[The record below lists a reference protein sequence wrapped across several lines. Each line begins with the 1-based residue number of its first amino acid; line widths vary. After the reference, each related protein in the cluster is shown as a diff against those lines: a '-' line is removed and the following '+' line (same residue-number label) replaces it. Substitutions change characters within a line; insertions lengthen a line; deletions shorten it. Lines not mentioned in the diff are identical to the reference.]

1 MPTATKM
8 AATGVLPFVRG
19 VDLSR
24 NDFSECHF
32 PKHVQ
37 DMASLRWL
45 RLNKTGIDKLPEELA
60 GLKKL
65 EHIHVAHN
73 QLVSLHGAELAT
85 LPNLRAVNARYN
97 QLRNTG
103 IPGEL
108 FENEELSVLDFSHN
122 ELKMT
127 PSELENA
134 KGLLVLNLS
143 NNRIDN
149 ISNQLFINLTDLLF
163 LDLSNNKLESL
174 PPQMRRLVHL
184 QTLILNNNPLLHAQL
199 RQLPSMTALQ
209 TLHLRNTQRTS
220 SNIPTA
226 LETLVNLTDVDLA
239 YNELSRVPEALYTLS
254 SLKRLNLSNNCI
266 SELSLLIDTWTN
278 MEVLNVSCN
287 KLKSL
292 PASLSKLVSLKRL
305 YINVNQLDF
314 EGIPASIGKLQNLE
328 HFVASNNNLELIPE
342 GLCRCGKLKRLILNR
357 NRLVTL
363 PDAIHALTDL
373 ETLDIRDNPN
383 LVMPPKPKEKKTGSG
398 PEFYNID
405 FSLQHQLRLATGAP
419 PSPSQG
425 QQPSKDPLA
434 RKMRLRKVKDTAGDS
449 DKVLKGM
456 TGVTEEKNK
465 RLKEWTKDQEQE
477 GDRQEAKPRRWD
489 EGLERPQLD
498 YSDFFTEDTG
508 QTAGVTV
515 WQIENFLPVLIEEA
529 QHGKFYDADCYIIL
543 KTSCDDQGNTDWMI
557 FYWIGADASLDKKA
571 CAAIHSVNLRNLL
584 GAECRTIRE
593 EQADESEEFLEVF
606 DHNISYIE
614 GGTASGFF
622 TVEDTQYT
630 VRMYRVSIPKT
641 YNIHLE
647 PVPVTPS
654 ALDPRFSFL
663 LDAGLRIYIW
673 AGHRSTLNTRTKAR
687 LMAEKIN
694 KNERKNEAEISVIR
708 QGQETK
714 AFWELLGGL
723 PDEILPH
730 VPEDFAPP
738 KPRLYQ
744 VCLGM
749 GYLELPQVELGAGQR
764 LRKVVLNTRNVY
776 ILDCYSDVFVWL
788 GRKSTR
794 LVRAAA
800 LKLSQELC
808 NMLPRPDVAMVTR
821 VQEGTETQA
830 FKCRFPDWTDILPL
844 DYTKT
849 PEGAIR
855 EKTETQVFKSKFI
868 GWDDIV
874 PVDYTKSAE
883 EAHKGGPEIKRD
895 EDQAKKEAKTDLSA
909 LFMPR
914 QPPMS
919 AAEAEQLMEEWNEDL
934 DGMESFVLEGKK
946 FVRLP
951 EEEIGHFYS
960 GDSYVFLCRYWV
972 PVETPEQ
979 EEQEEDAP
987 EQQEEQEDFQCVVY
1001 FWQGRDASNM
1011 GWLTFTFSL
1020 QKKFES
1026 LFPGKLEVVRTHQ
1039 QQENLKFLA
1048 HFKKKFI
1055 IHQGHR
1061 KDKPAEPQ
1069 PSLFQIRAN
1078 GSPLCTRCIQI
1089 PAEGKLLNSEFC
1101 YILKVPFDNDETNG
1115 IVYVWIGR
1123 CSEPDEAKL
1132 VEDVSNDINPNGSY
1146 SVQILNEG
1154 EEPENFFWVA
1164 LGGRTEYEEDAEFMR
1179 HTRLF
1184 RCSNEKGFFTVSEKC
1199 TDFCQ
1204 DDLADDDVMLLD
1216 TGMEV
1221 FVWVGPT
1228 ASQIEAKLAIKSAQV
1243 YIQHLRSKGIQR
1255 KLRLTVKNKEP
1266 YKFTCCF
1273 HGWGR
1278 HRQQAKQFKGLGWV
1292 F

>member
-1 MPTATKM
+1 MESTVRNARTRSLSHRATQLTGDICLSCRYSEEGNFGSAKDACRNSSLPYESGCTHSNPPLCPPTPPPY
-8 AATGVLPFVRG
+8 VPPPPPPL
-19 VDLSR
+19 
-24 NDFSECHF
+24 F
-32 PKHVQ
+32 PPPPPVPPPPPP
-37 DMASLRWL
+37 SWFL
-45 RLNKTGIDKLPEELA
+45 
-60 GLKKL
+60 
-65 EHIHVAHN
+65 HVATSMDEACEKL
-73 QLVSLHGAELAT
+73 LVSLEKMLA
-85 LPNLRAVNARYN
+85 
-97 QLRNTG
+97 
-103 IPGEL
+103 
-108 FENEELSVLDFSHN
+108 S
-122 ELKMT
+122 
-127 PSELENA
+127 
-134 KGLLVLNLS
+134 
-143 NNRIDN
+143 
-149 ISNQLFINLTDLLF
+149 
-163 LDLSNNKLESL
+163 SL
-174 PPQMRRLVHL
+174 PRSP
-184 QTLILNNNPLLHAQL
+184 
-199 RQLPSMTALQ
+199 RQQQGPAPPALPYPETA
-209 TLHLRNTQRTS
+209 
-220 SNIPTA
+220 
-226 LETLVNLTDVDLA
+226 
-239 YNELSRVPEALYTLS
+239 VPEWEAGGASWEDTKVCVRDLVGAKVKSFEEGAFVFKEADAEEGVVCEDVFQDIASGNTELLTS
-254 SLKRLNLSNNCI
+254 VWKTVEKDRQECI
-266 SELSLLIDTWTN
+266 VVVEINQDGR
-278 MEVLNVSCN
+278 
-287 KLKSL
+287 KS
-292 PASLSKLVSLKRL
+292 
-305 YINVNQLDF
+305 
-314 EGIPASIGKLQNLE
+314 
-328 HFVASNNNLELIPE
+328 
-342 GLCRCGKLKRLILNR
+342 
-357 NRLVTL
+357 
-363 PDAIHALTDL
+363 
-373 ETLDIRDNPN
+373 
-383 LVMPPKPKEKKTGSG
+383 
-398 PEFYNID
+398 
-405 FSLQHQLRLATGAP
+405 
-419 PSPSQG
+419 
-425 QQPSKDPLA
+425 SKDPLA

>member
-1 MPTATKM
+1 METECVLGPR
-8 AATGVLPFVRG
+8 AATMETVVDHTSP
-19 VDLSR
+19 DLSPSGSCQVQCAVYVTDSTPAQLMYGTGPR
-24 NDFSECHF
+24 NPRTRLLSSRTSQMVGDVCLSCRYSEPGNDENDREMCGNLELPCRASCGHTI
-32 PKHVQ
+32 PPPLSPPPPVPPPPPPLVSPPPPVPPPPPPRGWYQ
-37 DMASLRWL
+37 DMALSMNGACAHLLLSLEKML
-45 RLNKTGIDKLPEELA
+45 AGKLPRQQPGPAPSPLPLHAAAVPKPWA
-60 GLKKL
+60 GGASD
-65 EHIHVAHN
+65 EDTRVCIMD
-73 QLVSLHGAELAT
+73 LVSSRVKRFEEGAVFEKAEEEDVVCEDICEDVAEGNTELLASVWKDV
-85 LPNLRAVNARYN
+85 AEG
-97 QLRNTG
+97 NT
-103 IPGEL
+103 EL
-108 FENEELSVLDFSHN
+108 LTSVYKTVEEGRQECVVVVELS
-122 ELKMT
+122 
-127 PSELENA
+127 
-134 KGLLVLNLS
+134 
-143 NNRIDN
+143 
-149 ISNQLFINLTDLLF
+149 
-163 LDLSNNKLESL
+163 
-174 PPQMRRLVHL
+174 
-184 QTLILNNNPLLHAQL
+184 
-199 RQLPSMTALQ
+199 TAEQ
-209 TLHLRNTQRTS
+209 DS
-220 SNIPTA
+220 
-226 LETLVNLTDVDLA
+226 
-239 YNELSRVPEALYTLS
+239 
-254 SLKRLNLSNNCI
+254 
-266 SELSLLIDTWTN
+266 
-278 MEVLNVSCN
+278 
-287 KLKSL
+287 
-292 PASLSKLVSLKRL
+292 
-305 YINVNQLDF
+305 
-314 EGIPASIGKLQNLE
+314 
-328 HFVASNNNLELIPE
+328 
-342 GLCRCGKLKRLILNR
+342 
-357 NRLVTL
+357 
-363 PDAIHALTDL
+363 
-373 ETLDIRDNPN
+373 
-383 LVMPPKPKEKKTGSG
+383 
-398 PEFYNID
+398 
-405 FSLQHQLRLATGAP
+405 
-419 PSPSQG
+419 
-425 QQPSKDPLA
+425 SKDPLA

-543 KTSCDDQGNTDWMI
+543 KTSLDDQGNTEWMI
-557 FYWIGADASLDKKA
+557 FYWIGADATLDKKA

-647 PVPVTPS
+647 PVAVTPS

-673 AGHRSTLNTRTKAR
+673 AGQRSTLNTRTKAR

-723 PDEILPH
+723 PDEIMPH
-730 VPEDFAPP
+730 VPDDFAPP

-749 GYLELPQVELGAGQR
+749 GYLELPQVELGSGQR

-821 VQEGTETQA
+821 VQEGTETQ
-830 FKCRFPDWTDILPL
+830 
-844 DYTKT
+844 
-849 PEGAIR
+849 
-855 EKTETQVFKSKFI
+855 VFKSKFT

-895 EDQAKKEAKTDLSA
+895 EEQAKKEAKTDLSA

-919 AAEAEQLMEEWNEDL
+919 SAEAEQLMEEWNEDL

-979 EEQEEDAP
+979 EDQDEEVQQ
-987 EQQEEQEDFQCVVY
+987 EQQEEDFQCVVY

-1199 TDFCQ
+1199 SDFCQ

-1216 TGMEV
+1216 TGAEV

>member
-1 MPTATKM
+1 MDEAC
-8 AATGVLPFVRG
+8 
-19 VDLSR
+19 
-24 NDFSECHF
+24 E
-32 PKHVQ
+32 
-37 DMASLRWL
+37 
-45 RLNKTGIDKLPEELA
+45 KL
-60 GLKKL
+60 
-65 EHIHVAHN
+65 
-73 QLVSLHGAELAT
+73 LVSLEKMLA
-85 LPNLRAVNARYN
+85 A
-97 QLRNTG
+97 
-103 IPGEL
+103 
-108 FENEELSVLDFSHN
+108 
-122 ELKMT
+122 
-127 PSELENA
+127 
-134 KGLLVLNLS
+134 
-143 NNRIDN
+143 
-149 ISNQLFINLTDLLF
+149 
-163 LDLSNNKLESL
+163 SL
-174 PPQMRRLVHL
+174 PRSP
-184 QTLILNNNPLLHAQL
+184 
-199 RQLPSMTALQ
+199 RQQQGPAPPALPYPGA
-209 TLHLRNTQRTS
+209 
-220 SNIPTA
+220 A
-226 LETLVNLTDVDLA
+226 
-239 YNELSRVPEALYTLS
+239 VPEWEAGGASWEDTKVCVRDLVAAKVKGFEEGAIVFKEADAEEGVVCEDVFEDIAAGNTELLTS
-254 SLKRLNLSNNCI
+254 VWKTVEKDRQECI
-266 SELSLLIDTWTN
+266 VVVEINQDSR
-278 MEVLNVSCN
+278 
-287 KLKSL
+287 KS
-292 PASLSKLVSLKRL
+292 
-305 YINVNQLDF
+305 
-314 EGIPASIGKLQNLE
+314 
-328 HFVASNNNLELIPE
+328 
-342 GLCRCGKLKRLILNR
+342 
-357 NRLVTL
+357 
-363 PDAIHALTDL
+363 
-373 ETLDIRDNPN
+373 
-383 LVMPPKPKEKKTGSG
+383 
-398 PEFYNID
+398 
-405 FSLQHQLRLATGAP
+405 
-419 PSPSQG
+419 
-425 QQPSKDPLA
+425 SKDPLA

-641 YNIHLE
+641 CNIHLE
-647 PVPVTPS
+647 PVPVTLS

-730 VPEDFAPP
+730 VPEDFSPP

-821 VQEGTETQA
+821 VQEGTETQ
-830 FKCRFPDWTDILPL
+830 
-844 DYTKT
+844 
-849 PEGAIR
+849 
-855 EKTETQVFKSKFI
+855 VFKSKFI

-914 QPPMS
+914 QPSMS

-1132 VEDVSNDINPNGSY
+1132 VEDVSNDINPN
-1146 SVQILNEG
+1146 V
-1154 EEPENFFWVA
+1154 
-1164 LGGRTEYEEDAEFMR
+1164 
-1179 HTRLF
+1179 
-1184 RCSNEKGFFTVSEKC
+1184 
-1199 TDFCQ
+1199 
-1204 DDLADDDVMLLD
+1204 
-1216 TGMEV
+1216 
-1221 FVWVGPT
+1221 
-1228 ASQIEAKLAIKSAQV
+1228 
-1243 YIQHLRSKGIQR
+1243 
-1255 KLRLTVKNKEP
+1255 
-1266 YKFTCCF
+1266 
-1273 HGWGR
+1273 
-1278 HRQQAKQFKGLGWV
+1278 RQQAGTPAASVIINHALQLVEIHQSSIMKGTHTSKV
-1292 F
+1292 

>member
-60 GLKKL
+60 DLKKL

-73 QLVSLHGAELAT
+73 KLVSLHGAELAA

-103 IPGEL
+103 IPGEI

-278 MEVLNVSCN
+278 VEVLNVSCN

-292 PASLSKLVSLKRL
+292 PGSLSKLVSLKRL

-543 KTSCDDQGNTDWMI
+543 KTSLDDQGNTEWMI
-557 FYWIGADASLDKKA
+557 FYWIGADATLDKKA

-647 PVPVTPS
+647 PVPVKQET
-654 ALDPRFSFL
+654 RGL
-663 LDAGLRIYIW
+663 LNMVKFCC
-673 AGHRSTLNTRTKAR
+673 TLIDISSSR

-723 PDEILPH
+723 PDEIMPH
-730 VPEDFAPP
+730 VPDDFAPP

-749 GYLELPQVELGAGQR
+749 GYLELPQVELGSGQR

-821 VQEGTETQA
+821 VQEGTETQ
-830 FKCRFPDWTDILPL
+830 
-844 DYTKT
+844 
-849 PEGAIR
+849 
-855 EKTETQVFKSKFI
+855 VFKSKFT

-895 EDQAKKEAKTDLSA
+895 EEQAKKEAKTDLSA

-919 AAEAEQLMEEWNEDL
+919 SAEAEQLMEEWNEDL

-960 GDSYVFLCRYWV
+960 GDSYVFLCRYCHFYSGDSYV
-972 PVETPEQ
+972 FLCQYCHFYSGDSYVFLCQ
-979 EEQEEDAP
+979 YCHFFSGDSY
-987 EQQEEQEDFQCVVY
+987 V
-1001 FWQGRDASNM
+1001 WQGRDASNM

-1199 TDFCQ
+1199 SDFCQ

-1216 TGMEV
+1216 TGAEV